1 MKFLIYIIC
10 KMDCLDFYGK
20 NKGVEIDTF
29 ITDIALSGGC
39 RKVVLP
45 TLPTS

>member
-20 NKGVEIDTF
+20 NKGVDFDTF

-39 RKVVLP
+39 RTRLAP
-45 TLPTS
+45 LSTS